1 MRSGVVA
8 YGAGR
13 LTLYLVTGNPHK
25 AAEARE
31 IARALGAPVRIEVA
45 RARKL
50 EVQSDSL
57 EEIALVAARSAFE
70 EIKRPLLV
78 DDSGLFIEALNG
90 FPGPYSSY
98 VHKTLGISG
107 ILRLLE
113 GETNRRACF
122 RTALALILPPYERV
136 FTGETCGAI
145 TRAPRG
151 AGGFGF
157 DPIFVPEGHTKT
169 YAEMGSLKNTVSHR
183 YKAFRS
189 ALEYLAGLLR
199 PA

>member
-1 MRSGVVA
+1 MRR
-8 YGAGR
+8 GAEACGASR
-13 LTLYLVTGNPHK
+13 LTLFLVTGNPHK
-25 AAEARE
+25 LAEARE
-31 IARALGAPVRIEVA
+31 VARSLGAPVRIEAA
-45 RARKL
+45 RAGKL

-57 EEIALVAARSAFE
+57 EEIALSAARSAFE
-70 EIKRPLLV
+70 EIRRPLLV

-98 VHKTLGISG
+98 VYRTLGITG

-136 FTGETCGAI
+136 FTGETCGTI

-151 AGGFGF
+151 TGGFGF
-157 DPIFVPEGHTKT
+157 DPIFIPEGHTKT
-169 YAEMGSLKNTVSHR
+169 YAEMGPLKNAVSHR
-183 YKAFRS
+183 YKAFKN
-189 ALEYLAGLLR
+189 ALDYLRDLL
-199 PA
+199 PPS